1 MIASAKRSIV
11 ESKNAP
17 NGLALSW
24 YLATAPSTTSK
35 NPLRRI
41 NIAPPIRFPVA
52 KKYAEIIAK
61 NGEIT
66 VTIFG
71 LIFNRLAK
79 GSKNFVR
86 YGRKLLSII
95 LLY

>member
-1 MIASAKRSIV
+1 MYAKPASPVAKNA
-11 ESKNAP
+11 ESKN
-17 NGLALSW
+17 
-24 YLATAPSTTSK
+24 
-35 NPLRRI
+35 
-41 NIAPPIRFPVA
+41 IAD
-52 KKYAEIIAK
+52 IIAI
-61 NGEIT
+61 NGEII

>member
-1 MIASAKRSIV
+1 MNKLKGKKLFIIGATAEECDIVRYAKAAGVYTIV
-11 ESKNAP
+11 AD
-17 NGLALSW
+17 
-24 YLATAPSTTSK
+24 YLADSPAK
-35 NPLRRI
+35 KI
-41 NIAPPIRFPVA
+41 ADNIAI
-52 KKYAEIIAK
+52 

>member
-1 MIASAKRSIV
+1 MV
-11 ESKNAP
+11 ESRNAP

-35 NPLRRI
+35 NPLSRI
-41 NIAPPIRFPVA
+41 NNAPPIRFPLA
-52 KKYAEIIAK
+52 KNIADIIAI
-61 NGEIT
+61 NGEII